1 MDIPAGYIVAT
12 PIRTTVMLTLTR
24 VARYLAKKK
33 KKKSHMIL
41 SLVRQKKTRIFP
53 QADNKDFDRPD
64 NPQDISDKKTFLK

>member
-33 KKKSHMIL
+33 KKKESYDSFI
-41 SLVRQKKTRIFP
+41 SPTKK
-53 QADNKDFDRPD
+53 NKDLSPGRQQGF
-64 NPQDISDKKTFLK
+64 Q